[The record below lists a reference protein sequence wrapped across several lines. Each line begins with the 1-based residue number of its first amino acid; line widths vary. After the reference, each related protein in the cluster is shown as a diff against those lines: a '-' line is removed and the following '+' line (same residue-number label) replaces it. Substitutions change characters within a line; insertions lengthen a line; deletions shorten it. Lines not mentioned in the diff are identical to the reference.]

1 MRITA
6 AEREEKKRLDKK
18 EKKEYAEEE
27 ERNRMTYNF
36 VKYPLGMKHQVIDLL
51 VTFLPSSP
59 NTNLRV
65 TNVFVKNRRFS
76 NKKARNIEFTV
87 SGVGY
92 GCRPLGDFVLLTRN
106 RWD

>member
-36 VKYPLGMKHQVIDLL
+36 VKYPLGLKHQV
-51 VTFLPSSP
+51 S
-59 NTNLRV
+59 NLGLY
-65 TNVFVKNRRFS
+65 F
-76 NKKARNIEFTV
+76 
-87 SGVGY
+87 
-92 GCRPLGDFVLLTRN
+92 
-106 RWD
+106 W